1 MHKWAKQIMECVK
14 AKVDGIGIDNF
25 EGQNLDDLKD
35 FTEIVKNIVEFDKEY
50 LIVEAMENSKDD
62 YRRYTE
68 PPYYHMPVNY
78 NDMEYMRDMDK
89 SQGKM
94 YYSEPI
100 APHVSESNYDR
111 AKRNYTETKEMHS
124 GITPEDK
131 EQRMK
136 ALDKYIKTVTNE
148 IIKIVSDN
156 ATAEEKN
163 LIKSNINNLVS
174 RF

>member
-78 NDMEYMRDMDK
+78 IDMEYMRDMDK
-89 SQGKM
+89 SRGKM

-111 AKRNYTETKEMHS
+111 AKRHYTETKEMHKGAS
-124 GITPEDK
+124 TEDK
-131 EQRMK
+131 EHKMK
-136 ALDKYIKTVTNE
+136 ALDMYIRELSGDISELLNDMTPDE
-148 IIKIVSDN
+148 R
-156 ATAEEKN
+156 N
-163 LIKSNINNLVS
+163 LLRTKMSNLAS
-174 RF
+174 KL